1 METRQELRETIN
13 ELKDKL
19 KEAQVKLQKLGGER
33 FNPEEG
39 ETYYYVDDDTC
50 ICRAN
55 FNNCL
60 NKDKN
65 RYNAYNCFKTQE
77 EAEKEA
83 DKIYIRRKLEDV
95 ARCLNGN
102 EKIDWNNLNQP
113 KYHIVYNSE
122 EKCLTN
128 MINYE
133 YVHENSIYCLNINF
147 LNEVIKEIGEKEL
160 VSYITND

>member
-1 METRQELRETIN
+1 MTDKESEEN
-13 ELKDKL
+13 EEYFYLNSDNSIGGTNFDNSF
-19 KEAQVKLQKLGGER
+19 AFDVKR
-33 FNPEEG
+33 
-39 ETYYYVDDDTC
+39 Y
-50 ICRAN
+50 RA
-55 FNNCL
+55 F
-60 NKDKN
+60 
-65 RYNAYNCFKTQE
+65 NCFKTPE
-77 EAEKEA
+77 EVQKEA
-83 DKIYIRRKLEDV
+83 DKILIRRKLEDI
-95 ARCLNGN
+95 ARRLNGN

-147 LNEVIKEIGEKEL
+147 LNEAIKEIGEKEL